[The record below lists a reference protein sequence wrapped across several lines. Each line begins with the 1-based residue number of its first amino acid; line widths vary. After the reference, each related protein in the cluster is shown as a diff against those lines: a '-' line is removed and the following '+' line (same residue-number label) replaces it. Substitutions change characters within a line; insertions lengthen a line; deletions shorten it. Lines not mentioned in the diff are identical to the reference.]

1 MMELLWLCGVS
12 FAAALSGAVVPG
24 PVFGITVTES
34 LRRGF
39 VAGPLIVLGHLLV
52 EVVILFL
59 VFLGLGSVLGSEL
72 VQLAIGYVGGLML
85 MVMGAFLVKSS
96 RNVHMDA
103 GSEKNSK
110 LSSHG
115 PVIAGFLAS
124 ASNPHFF
131 LWWVTIGLP
140 VMYRSVQ
147 LAGLAGFIAFSL
159 GHAAGDLA
167 WFGFVSYTVHGGR
180 KFLSARVIKYII
192 LGSAVFLE
200 ILGASFIY
208 SAIQANLV

>member
-72 VQLAIGYVGGLML
+72 VQLAIGYIGGLML
-85 MVMGAFLVKSS
+85 MVMGGFLVKSS
-96 RNVHMDA
+96 RNIHVDA
-103 GSEKNSK
+103 GSEKSLR
-110 LSSHG
+110 LSSYG
-115 PVIAGFLAS
+115 PVIAGFLGS

-131 LWWVTIGLP
+131 L
-140 VMYRSVQ
+140 
-147 LAGLAGFIAFSL
+147 
-159 GHAAGDLA
+159 
-167 WFGFVSYTVHGGR
+167 
-180 KFLSARVIKYII
+180 
-192 LGSAVFLE
+192 
-200 ILGASFIY
+200 
-208 SAIQANLV
+208 